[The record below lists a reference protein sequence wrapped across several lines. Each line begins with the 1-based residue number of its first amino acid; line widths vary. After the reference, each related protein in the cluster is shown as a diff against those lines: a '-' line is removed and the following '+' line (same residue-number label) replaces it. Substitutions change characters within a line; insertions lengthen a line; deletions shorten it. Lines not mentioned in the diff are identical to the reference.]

1 MESTNNLVTRSVN
14 DVSAKKT
21 FKTMTF
27 REKLSYIKT
36 VITVEP
42 LIAFYFIPSV
52 ICYPALYTLE
62 LEKACRVNGGF
73 NDTICDVVVAGTGD
87 AYEEENIRV
96 QQIIANMH
104 SWQNPMQNFVPII
117 LILFLAS
124 YSDRH
129 KIRKPFLLLP
139 IVGEFFAIT
148 GCILSVV
155 FMKQLPI
162 EVQGFSQTV
171 VPSFLG
177 GSPTL
182 VMAVFAYISDVSTI
196 EMRTLRI
203 GIVQILLTVCSLLSA
218 LGGYLFEQIGY
229 YGVLGIGGA
238 MYFIAFCYGVIF
250 VKENSQRP
258 KYQNCN
264 SFLRDVFDPRHA
276 IAALR
281 LLIEPHKTMY
291 KQLYLVLIV
300 FFISALV
307 TYGEAS
313 VFWLFALKTY
323 GFTPVDYSYFD
334 SIKSGLVVIGSLVF
348 LPLFTKVFNLH
359 DAVIVIITFLDK
371 IASNVLLLIFV
382 NTYGLYAGTI
392 VANCHGIANTALRS
406 LATKS
411 VQVTDLAKAL
421 SLLSLCETIANTLAA
436 TIYSTIYSVTLA
448 VYAEAF
454 LFLAVILFGLCC
466 IVITTLYLRFRSMF
480 SKDEPKNTDIK
491 ESVQEKQDITSQ
503 TTKF

>member
-1 MESTNNLVTRSVN
+1 MESTNNLVTQSVY

-21 FKTMTF
+21 FKSMTF

-73 NDTICDVVVAGTGD
+73 NDTICDYVIAGTGEV
-87 AYEEENIRV
+87 YEEENVRV

-155 FMKQLPI
+155 FMRQLPI

-182 VMAVFAYISDVSTI
+182 IMAVFAYISDVSTL

-203 GIVQILLTVCSLLSA
+203 GLVQILLTICSLLSA
-218 LGGYLFEQIGY
+218 LGGYLFEKIGY
-229 YGVLGIGGA
+229 YGVLGVGGA
-238 MYFIAFCYGVIF
+238 LYLLAFFYGVLF
-250 VKENSQRP
+250 VKENKKRP
-258 KYQNCN
+258 KYEDCN
-264 SFLRDVFDPRHA
+264 SLLKDIFNPRHA
-276 IAALR
+276 IDTLK
-281 LLIEPHKTMY
+281 LLADQNKPTNY

-307 TYGEAS
+307 IYG
-313 VFWLFALKTY
+313 K
-323 GFTPVDYSYFD
+323 
-334 SIKSGLVVIGSLVF
+334 
-348 LPLFTKVFNLH
+348 
-359 DAVIVIITFLDK
+359 
-371 IASNVLLLIFV
+371 
-382 NTYGLYAGTI
+382 
-392 VANCHGIANTALRS
+392 
-406 LATKS
+406 
-411 VQVTDLAKAL
+411 
-421 SLLSLCETIANTLAA
+421 
-436 TIYSTIYSVTLA
+436 
-448 VYAEAF
+448 
-454 LFLAVILFGLCC
+454 
-466 IVITTLYLRFRSMF
+466 
-480 SKDEPKNTDIK
+480 
-491 ESVQEKQDITSQ
+491 
-503 TTKF
+503 